1 MGQFDLK
8 IRNNVRPT
16 LLTFDLLP
24 TEPNTVANKSY
35 VDTTLAANYVKTDL
49 SNFNKPQV
57 TLFSD
62 NPPAT
67 PSNGDL
73 WLSTTNGKLYVYY
86 ADQDSSQWIQ
96 PAQNTLSITATGV
109 NNGTANSLSYYSST
123 GATIDSTGPNLTWNA
138 FTNSLTV
145 TGSISATSVTASFT
159 GTLTGNIT
167 GNAATV
173 TNGVY
178 TNQTYNNPSW
188 ITSLAYSKLT
198 GTPSYATVATSG
210 NYDDLINKPTIP
222 TVPTYIGTFINDAG
236 YITATTLNLG
246 LATRV
251 SSVSGTGTVS
261 GITLGGTVTT
271 SGNITLSGTLDL
283 TSPPAIGSTSANT
296 GAFTTLSASSTVSG
310 TGFSTYLASPPAI
323 GSTSA
328 NTGAFTT
335 LSASSTVSGTGFSTY
350 LASPPA
356 IGSSTPAAGSFTL
369 VNGRIYNRTLQ
380 TLTPAAGTVTIDL
393 SQGSAILIVLQNA
406 ISGWTLQNIPSGV
419 EFEFRLYISIQ
430 GGSIS
435 AWPTGTLWANGQ
447 TPTLT
452 TTATKTD
459 VFSFTTLNGGTSWQ
473 ALVVGQNF

>member
-323 GSTSA
+323 GS
-328 NTGAFTT
+328 
-335 LSASSTVSGTGFSTY
+335 
-350 LASPPA
+350 
-356 IGSSTPAAGSFTL
+356 STPAAGSFTL

>member
-62 NPPAT
+62 NPPAS

-73 WLSTTNGKLYVYY
+73 WLSTANGKLYVYY

-123 GATIDSTGPNLTWNA
+123 GATIDSTGANLTWNA

-145 TGSISATSVTASFT
+145 TGSISATSVTSSFT
-159 GTLTGNIT
+159 GNLTGNIT

-188 ITSLAYSKLT
+188 INSLAYSKLT

-210 NYDDLINKPTIP
+210 SYDDLINKPTIP

-310 TGFSTYLASPPAI
+310 TGFS
-323 GSTSA
+323 
-328 NTGAFTT
+328 N
-335 LSASSTVSGTGFSTY
+335 Y

-356 IGSSTPAAGSFTL
+356 IGSSTPAAGSFTT

-393 SQGSAILIVLQNA
+393 SQGSAILILLQNA

-419 EFEFRLYISIQ
+419 EFEFRLFISIQ

-452 TTATKTD
+452 TTSLKTD
-459 VFSFTTLNGGTSWQ
+459 CLSFTTINGGTSWG

>member
-323 GSTSA
+323 GS
-328 NTGAFTT
+328 
-335 LSASSTVSGTGFSTY
+335 
-350 LASPPA
+350 
-356 IGSSTPAAGSFTL
+356 STPAAGSFTL

-452 TTATKTD
+452 TTSLKTD
-459 VFSFTTLNGGTSWQ
+459 CLSFTTINGGSSWQ

>member
-62 NPPAT
+62 NPPAS

-73 WLSTTNGKLYVYY
+73 WLSTANGKLYVYY

-123 GATIDSTGPNLTWNA
+123 GATIDSTGANLTWNA

-145 TGSISATSVTASFT
+145 TGSISATSVTSSFT
-159 GTLTGNIT
+159 GNLTGNIT

-188 ITSLAYSKLT
+188 INSLAYSKLT
-198 GTPSYATVATSG
+198 GTPSYSTVATSG
-210 NYDDLINKPTIP
+210 SYDDLINKPAIP

-251 SSVSGTGTVS
+251 SSVTGTGTVS

-310 TGFSTYLASPPAI
+310 TGFS
-323 GSTSA
+323 
-328 NTGAFTT
+328 N
-335 LSASSTVSGTGFSTY
+335 Y

-356 IGSSTPAAGSFTL
+356 IGSSTPAAGSFTT

-393 SQGSAILIVLQNA
+393 SQGSAIVLVLQNA

-419 EFEFRLYISIQ
+419 EFEFRLFISIQ

-452 TTATKTD
+452 TTALKSD
-459 VFSFTTLNGGTSWQ
+459 CFSFTTINGGTTWG